1 MNIKETFLKLT
12 EYTTPFGHETDLE
25 SILPSNLNKDKSGNY
40 FIKIG
45 QSETLFTCHLDN
57 YCKVKEKVNHVIE
70 GNIIKTDNSTIL
82 GADNKAGVVTLL
94 YMISKNVPGTYYF
107 FLGEEPIL
115 SGGCW
120 GSSELIHNNSEFL
133 KKFKRAIAFDR
144 KKTGSIITRQMA
156 QQCCSDEFADALIDE
171 FSKVGVSMQKD
182 KTGYYTDTG
191 NFIELI
197 PECTNI
203 SIGVWNEHHT
213 DEYVDISYVQKIA
226 ESACK
231 IDWESLPTKREP
243 KWWLDDEERT
253 EDTNLIKKYSKF
265 FSRKNDGKIFKLVT
279 DILDEENYLL
289 MSRSDFEPGK
299 TMYFNDW
306 FEDNPLKI
314 KVESGRVYIDDN
326 LIPGNLKRNILDYI
340 KNKKKSL

>member
-1 MNIKETFLKLT
+1 MNIKDTFLELT
-12 EYTTPFGHETDLE
+12 DFTTPFGTEEDLE
-25 SILPSNLNKDKSGNY
+25 YILPTILEKDEFGNY
-40 FIKIG
+40 FYHIG
-45 QSETLFTCHLDN
+45 NSETIFTCHLDN
-57 YCKVKEKVNHVIE
+57 YCKKKEKVNHVIS
-70 GNIIKTDNSTIL
+70 GNIIKTDGTTIL

-94 YMISKNVPGTYYF
+94 YMISKNKPGTYYF

-120 GSSELIHNNSEFL
+120 GSSKIVNNKPEFL
-133 KKFKRAIAFDR
+133 KKYKRAIAFDR

-156 QQCCSDEFADALIDE
+156 QQCCSDEFADDLIDR

-226 ESACK
+226 EAACK
-231 IDWESLPTKREP
+231 IDWEILPTIREP
-243 KWWLDDEERT
+243 KWWLDDEDKNKE
-253 EDTNLIKKYSKF
+253 EANLIKKYTKF
-265 FSRKNDGKIFKLVT
+265 FSRKNDSKLFNLVT

-289 MSRSDFEPGK
+289 MSRYGFEPGK

-306 FEDNPLKI
+306 FQENPIKI
-314 KVESGRVYIDDN
+314 KVENGRVYIDDT
-326 LIPGNLKRNILDYI
+326 LIPGNLKKNIHAYI
-340 KNKKKSL
+340 NKKKSL